1 MQELFKKYLTNQC
14 SPEEVKLLLKHF
26 NLEEN
31 KELLS
36 KLIIEQLDDEEGL
49 TAVNENE
56 QENILAETYQ
66 NIRARINTVK
76 KIESPF
82 VPLSRRVWF
91 RIAAAAVVVLA
102 VAGVYLLIKRSPN
115 EQPLSTNETSG
126 NDIGPGGNKA
136 SLTLADGSVI
146 NLETTQNGKIAQQG
160 NTQISKLNDGQIVY
174 TSSDKPSGETLINTI
189 TTPRGGQY
197 QLTLADGSKVWL
209 NSASSIRYPDSF
221 MGKERRVEIT
231 GEVYFEVAKN
241 ASMPFKVNV
250 GGKKE
255 VEALGTHFNINSYPD
270 ETTINTTLLEGSIK
284 VIPFATQQSQI
295 IAPGQQVQLT
305 KNGHVIIDKK
315 ADIDKVMAWKNGYFN
330 FDGADTKTVMR
341 FISRWY
347 DVDIA
352 YEGSVPERKFG
363 GEIGKDLKLYQV
375 LKILEKNNLHFM
387 LQGRQLTV
395 TSQ

>member
-1 MQELFKKYLTNQC
+1 M
-14 SPEEVKLLLKHF
+14 
-26 NLEEN
+26 
-31 KELLS
+31 
-36 KLIIEQLDDEEGL
+36 
-49 TAVNENE
+49 
-56 QENILAETYQ
+56 
-66 NIRARINTVK
+66 
-76 KIESPF
+76 
-82 VPLSRRVWF
+82 
-91 RIAAAAVVVLA
+91 
-102 VAGVYLLIKRSPN
+102 
-115 EQPLSTNETSG
+115 
-126 NDIGPGGNKA
+126 
-136 SLTLADGSVI
+136 
-146 NLETTQNGKIAQQG
+146 
-160 NTQISKLNDGQIVY
+160 
-174 TSSDKPSGETLINTI
+174 
-189 TTPRGGQY
+189 
-197 QLTLADGSKVWL
+197 
-209 NSASSIRYPDSF
+209 
-221 MGKERRVEIT
+221 
-231 GEVYFEVAKN
+231 
-241 ASMPFKVNV
+241 
-250 GGKKE
+250 
-255 VEALGTHFNINSYPD
+255 EALGTHFNINSYPD